1 MRQIGEHRAD
11 TTCVIKVCEER
22 EETMTREVAKQ
33 NLIGFGIAEPTDEQI
48 TNYLNQ
54 IGGEVKGY
62 KDKLANVGDK
72 DDKIAEL
79 EKQLEKIQKQGMSD
93 VELANA
99 EKDKALASVANLEK
113 QIEQMITKTELAKLG
128 ITGEVADT
136 LVSGNGKLDFATLGQ
151 IISDREKNAVSEY
164 EKKALDGT
172 PNPNGKKGSEP
183 NDERTE
189 AEKIAES
196 LGKTASAT
204 SKDSEAIIAS
214 YKS

>member
-1 MRQIGEHRAD
+1 
-11 TTCVIKVCEER
+11 
-22 EETMTREVAKQ
+22 MTRKEAEQ

-54 IGGEVKGY
+54 IGAETKSY
-62 KDKLANVGDK
+62 KDKLASVGGK
-72 DDKIAEL
+72 DDRIAEL
-79 EKQLEKIQKQGMSD
+79 EKELEKLNKQNMT
-93 VELANA
+93 ELELERA
-99 EKDKALASVANLEK
+99 EKDKALSSVANLEK

-164 EKKALDGT
+164 EKKALENT
-172 PNPNGKKGSEP
+172 PNPSGNKGKDEP
-183 NDERTE
+183 QKSE
-189 AEKIAES
+189 AERIAES
-196 LGKTASAT
+196 LGKSASAT
-204 SKDSEAIIAS
+204 GKDSEAIIAS

>member
-1 MRQIGEHRAD
+1 
-11 TTCVIKVCEER
+11 
-22 EETMTREVAKQ
+22 MTREQAKQ

-54 IGGEVKGY
+54 IGAETKGY

-72 DDKIAEL
+72 DTRIAEL
-79 EKQLEKIQKQGMSD
+79 EKELEKINKQNMSD
-93 VELANA
+93 IELANA
-99 EKDKALASVANLEK
+99 ERDKALSSVANLEK

-164 EKKALDGT
+164 EKKALENT
-172 PNPNGKKGSEP
+172 PNPSGSKGKEEP
-183 NDERTE
+183 QKTE
-189 AEKIAES
+189 AEQIAEN
-196 LGKTASAT
+196 LGKSASAT

>member
-1 MRQIGEHRAD
+1 
-11 TTCVIKVCEER
+11 
-22 EETMTREVAKQ
+22 MTRKEAEQ

-54 IGGEVKGY
+54 IGAETKSY
-62 KDKLANVGDK
+62 KDKLASAGDK
-72 DDKIAEL
+72 DNRIAEL
-79 EKQLEKIQKQGMSD
+79 EKELEKINKQNMTD
-93 VELANA
+93 IELANA
-99 EKDKALASVANLEK
+99 ERDKALSSVANLEK

-164 EKKALDGT
+164 EKKALENT
-172 PNPNGKKGSEP
+172 PNPNGNKGKEE
-183 NDERTE
+183 NQKTE
-189 AEKIAES
+189 AEQIAES
-196 LGKTASAT
+196 LGKAASAT

>member
-1 MRQIGEHRAD
+1 
-11 TTCVIKVCEER
+11 
-22 EETMTREVAKQ
+22 MTREQAKQ

-54 IGGEVKGY
+54 IGAETKGY
-62 KDKLANVGDK
+62 KEKLASVGDK
-72 DDKIAEL
+72 DTRIAEL
-79 EKQLEKIQKQGMSD
+79 EKELEKINKQNMSD
-93 VELANA
+93 IELANA
-99 EKDKALASVANLEK
+99 ERDKALSSVANLEK

-128 ITGEVADT
+128 ITGDVADT

-164 EKKALDGT
+164 EKKALENT
-172 PNPNGKKGSEP
+172 PNPSGSKGKEEP
-183 NDERTE
+183 QKTE
-189 AEKIAES
+189 AEQIAEN
-196 LGKTASAT
+196 LGKSASAT

>member
-1 MRQIGEHRAD
+1 
-11 TTCVIKVCEER
+11 
-22 EETMTREVAKQ
+22 MTREQAKQ

-54 IGGEVKGY
+54 IGAETKGY
-62 KDKLANVGDK
+62 KEKLASAGDK
-72 DDKIAEL
+72 DNRIAEL
-79 EKQLEKIQKQGMSD
+79 EKELEKINKQNMTD
-93 VELANA
+93 IELANA
-99 EKDKALASVANLEK
+99 ERDKALSSVANLEK

-136 LVSGNGKLDFATLGQ
+136 LVSGSGKLDFATLGQ

-164 EKKALDGT
+164 EKKALENT
-172 PNPNGKKGSEP
+172 PNPSGSKGKEEP
-183 NDERTE
+183 TKTE
-189 AEKIAES
+189 AEQIAEN
-196 LGKTASAT
+196 LGKVASAS

>member
-1 MRQIGEHRAD
+1 
-11 TTCVIKVCEER
+11 
-22 EETMTREVAKQ
+22 MTRKEAEQ

-54 IGGEVKGY
+54 IGAETKSY
-62 KDKLANVGDK
+62 KDKLASVGGK
-72 DDKIAEL
+72 DDRIAEL
-79 EKQLEKIQKQGMSD
+79 EKELEKLNKQNMT
-93 VELANA
+93 ELELERA
-99 EKDKALASVANLEK
+99 EKDKALSSVANLEK

-128 ITGEVADT
+128 ITGEVADA

-164 EKKALDGT
+164 EKKALENT
-172 PNPNGKKGSEP
+172 PNPSGSKGKEETQK
-183 NDERTE
+183 TE
-189 AEKIAES
+189 AEQIAEN

>member
-1 MRQIGEHRAD
+1 
-11 TTCVIKVCEER
+11 
-22 EETMTREVAKQ
+22 MTRKEAEQ

-54 IGGEVKGY
+54 IGAETKSY
-62 KDKLANVGDK
+62 KDKLASVGGK
-72 DDKIAEL
+72 DDRIAEL
-79 EKQLEKIQKQGMSD
+79 EKELEKLNKQNMT
-93 VELANA
+93 ELELERA
-99 EKDKALASVANLEK
+99 EKDKALSSVANLEK

-128 ITGEVADT
+128 ITGDVADT

-164 EKKALDGT
+164 EKKALENT
-172 PNPNGKKGSEP
+172 PNPSGNKGKDEP
-183 NDERTE
+183 QKTE
-189 AEKIAES
+189 AEQIAEN
-196 LGKTASAT
+196 LGKSASAT

>member
-1 MRQIGEHRAD
+1 
-11 TTCVIKVCEER
+11 
-22 EETMTREVAKQ
+22 MTRKEAEQ

-54 IGGEVKGY
+54 IGTETKSY
-62 KDKLANVGDK
+62 KDKLASVGGK
-72 DDKIAEL
+72 DDRIAEL
-79 EKQLEKIQKQGMSD
+79 EKELEKLNKQNMTEL
-93 VELANA
+93 ELANA
-99 EKDKALASVANLEK
+99 EKERALSSVANLEK

-164 EKKALDGT
+164 EKKALENT
-172 PNPNGKKGSEP
+172 PNPSGSKGKEEP
-183 NDERTE
+183 QKTQ
-189 AEKIAES
+189 AEQIAET
-196 LGKTASAT
+196 LGKVASAT
-204 SKDSEAIIAS
+204 SKSSESIIDS

>member
-1 MRQIGEHRAD
+1 MRQIGEHGAD
-11 TTCVIKVCEER
+11 TTCVNKVCVWRKE
-22 EETMTREVAKQ
+22 MTREQAKQ

-54 IGGEVKGY
+54 IGAETKSY
-62 KDKLANVGDK
+62 KDKLASVGGK
-72 DDKIAEL
+72 DDRIAEL
-79 EKQLEKIQKQGMSD
+79 EKELEKLNKQNMT
-93 VELANA
+93 ELELERA
-99 EKDKALASVANLEK
+99 EKDKALSSVANLEK

-128 ITGEVADT
+128 ITGDVADT

-164 EKKALDGT
+164 EKKALEST
-172 PNPNGKKGSEP
+172 PNPSGSKGKEEP
-183 NDERTE
+183 TKTE
-189 AEKIAES
+189 AEQIAEN
-196 LGKTASAT
+196 LGKVASAS

>member
-1 MRQIGEHRAD
+1 
-11 TTCVIKVCEER
+11 
-22 EETMTREVAKQ
+22 MTREQAKQ

-54 IGGEVKGY
+54 IGAETKGY
-62 KDKLANVGDK
+62 KEKLASVGGK
-72 DDKIAEL
+72 DDRIAEL
-79 EKQLEKIQKQGMSD
+79 EKELEKLNKQNMT
-93 VELANA
+93 ELELERA
-99 EKDKALASVANLEK
+99 EKDKALSSVANLEK

-164 EKKALDGT
+164 EKKALENT
-172 PNPNGKKGSEP
+172 PNPSGNKGKDEP
-183 NDERTE
+183 QKTE
-189 AEKIAES
+189 AERIAES
-196 LGKTASAT
+196 LGKSASAT
-204 SKDSEAIIAS
+204 GKDSEAIIAS

>member
-1 MRQIGEHRAD
+1 
-11 TTCVIKVCEER
+11 
-22 EETMTREVAKQ
+22 MTREQAKQ

-54 IGGEVKGY
+54 IGAETKHY
-62 KDKLANVGDK
+62 KDKLASVGGK
-72 DDKIAEL
+72 DDRIAEL
-79 EKQLEKIQKQGMSD
+79 EKELEKLNKQNMSD
-93 VELANA
+93 LELANA
-99 EKDKALASVANLEK
+99 ERDKALSSVANLEK

-128 ITGEVADT
+128 ITGEVPDT

-164 EKKALDGT
+164 EKKALENT
-172 PNPNGKKGSEP
+172 PNPSGSKGKDEP
-183 NDERTE
+183 QKTE
-189 AEKIAES
+189 AEKVAEN
-196 LGKTASAT
+196 LGKTASET

>member
-1 MRQIGEHRAD
+1 
-11 TTCVIKVCEER
+11 
-22 EETMTREVAKQ
+22 MTRKEAEQ

-54 IGGEVKGY
+54 IGAETKSY
-62 KDKLANVGDK
+62 KDKLASVGGK
-72 DDKIAEL
+72 DDRIAEL
-79 EKQLEKIQKQGMSD
+79 EKELEKLNKQNMSD
-93 VELANA
+93 LELANA
-99 EKDKALASVANLEK
+99 ERDKALSSVANLEK

-164 EKKALDGT
+164 EKKALENT
-172 PNPNGKKGSEP
+172 PNPSGSKGKEEP
-183 NDERTE
+183 QKTE
-189 AEKIAES
+189 AEQIAEN
-196 LGKTASAT
+196 LGKSASAT

>member
-1 MRQIGEHRAD
+1 
-11 TTCVIKVCEER
+11 
-22 EETMTREVAKQ
+22 MTRKEAEQ

-54 IGGEVKGY
+54 IGAETKSY
-62 KDKLANVGDK
+62 KDKLASVGSK
-72 DDKIAEL
+72 DDRIAEL
-79 EKQLEKIQKQGMSD
+79 EKELEKLNKQNMSD
-93 VELANA
+93 LELANA
-99 EKDKALASVANLEK
+99 ERDKALSSVANLEK

-128 ITGEVADT
+128 ITGDVADT

-164 EKKALDGT
+164 EKKALEST
-172 PNPNGKKGSEP
+172 PNPSGSKGKEEP
-183 NDERTE
+183 TKTE
-189 AEKIAES
+189 AEQIAEN
-196 LGKTASAT
+196 LGKVASAS

>member
-33 NLIGFGIAEPTDEQI
+33 NLIGFGIENPTDEQI

-62 KDKLANVGDK
+62 KDKLASVGDK
-72 DDKIAEL
+72 DERISEL

-113 QIEQMITKTELAKLG
+113 QIEQMITKAELAKLG

-151 IISDREKNAVSEY
+151 IISDREKNAISEY
-164 EKKALDGT
+164 EKKAIEST
-172 PNPNGKKGSEP
+172 PNPSGKKGSEST
-183 NDERTE
+183 DERTE

>member
-1 MRQIGEHRAD
+1 
-11 TTCVIKVCEER
+11 
-22 EETMTREVAKQ
+22 MTREQAKQ

-54 IGGEVKGY
+54 IGAETKGY
-62 KDKLANVGDK
+62 KDKLASAGDK
-72 DDKIAEL
+72 DNRIAEL
-79 EKQLEKIQKQGMSD
+79 EKELEKINKQNMTD
-93 VELANA
+93 IELANA
-99 EKDKALASVANLEK
+99 ERDKALSSVANLEK

-136 LVSGNGKLDFATLGQ
+136 LVSGSGKLDFATLGQ

-164 EKKALDGT
+164 EKKTLENT
-172 PNPNGKKGSEP
+172 PNPNGNKGKDEP
-183 NDERTE
+183 QKTE
-189 AEKIAES
+189 AEQIAEN
-196 LGKTASAT
+196 LGKSASAT

>member
-1 MRQIGEHRAD
+1 
-11 TTCVIKVCEER
+11 
-22 EETMTREVAKQ
+22 MTREQAKQ
-33 NLIGFGIAEPTDEQI
+33 NLIGFGIAEPNDEQI

-54 IGGEVKGY
+54 IGAETKSY
-62 KDKLANVGDK
+62 KDKLASVGGK
-72 DDKIAEL
+72 DDRIAEL
-79 EKQLEKIQKQGMSD
+79 EKELEKLNKQNMSD
-93 VELANA
+93 LELANA
-99 EKDKALASVANLEK
+99 ERDKALSSVANLEK

-164 EKKALDGT
+164 EKKALEST
-172 PNPNGKKGSEP
+172 PNPSGSKGKEEP
-183 NDERTE
+183 TKTE
-189 AEKIAES
+189 AEQIAEN
-196 LGKTASAT
+196 LGKVASAS

>member
-1 MRQIGEHRAD
+1 
-11 TTCVIKVCEER
+11 
-22 EETMTREVAKQ
+22 MTREQAKQ

-54 IGGEVKGY
+54 IGAETKSY
-62 KDKLANVGDK
+62 KDKLASVGGK
-72 DDKIAEL
+72 DDRIAEL
-79 EKQLEKIQKQGMSD
+79 EKELEKLNKQNMT
-93 VELANA
+93 ELELERA
-99 EKDKALASVANLEK
+99 EKDKALSSVANLEK
-113 QIEQMITKTELAKLG
+113 QIENMITKTELAKLG

-136 LVSGNGKLDFATLGQ
+136 LVSGSGKLDFATLGQ

-164 EKKALDGT
+164 EKKTLENT
-172 PNPNGKKGSEP
+172 PSPNGKRGSETTE
-183 NDERTE
+183 ERTE

>member
-1 MRQIGEHRAD
+1 
-11 TTCVIKVCEER
+11 
-22 EETMTREVAKQ
+22 MTREQAKQ
-33 NLIGFGIAEPTDEQI
+33 NLIGFGIAEPNDEQI

-54 IGGEVKGY
+54 IGAETKSY
-62 KDKLANVGDK
+62 KDKLASVGGK
-72 DDKIAEL
+72 DDRIAEL
-79 EKQLEKIQKQGMSD
+79 EKELEKLNKQNMT
-93 VELANA
+93 ELELERA
-99 EKDKALASVANLEK
+99 EKDKALSSVANLEK

-164 EKKALDGT
+164 EKKALENT
-172 PNPNGKKGSEP
+172 PNPSGSKGKEEP
-183 NDERTE
+183 QKTE
-189 AEKIAES
+189 AEQIAEN
-196 LGKTASAT
+196 LGKSASAT

>member
-1 MRQIGEHRAD
+1 MRQIGEHGAD
-11 TTCVIKVCEER
+11 TTCVNKVCVWRKE
-22 EETMTREVAKQ
+22 MTREQAQQ

-54 IGGEVKGY
+54 IGAETKSY
-62 KDKLANVGDK
+62 KDKLASVGGK
-72 DDKIAEL
+72 DDRIAEL
-79 EKQLEKIQKQGMSD
+79 EKELEKLNKQNMT
-93 VELANA
+93 ELELERA
-99 EKDKALASVANLEK
+99 EKDKALSSVANLEK

-164 EKKALDGT
+164 EKKALENT
-172 PNPNGKKGSEP
+172 PNPSGSKGKEEP
-183 NDERTE
+183 QKTQ
-189 AEKIAES
+189 AEQIAEN
-196 LGKTASAT
+196 LGKVASAT
-204 SKDSEAIIAS
+204 SKTSESIIDS

>member
-1 MRQIGEHRAD
+1 MRQIGEHGAD
-11 TTCVIKVCEER
+11 TTCVNKVCVWRKE
-22 EETMTREVAKQ
+22 MTRKEAEQ

-54 IGGEVKGY
+54 IGAETKSY
-62 KDKLANVGDK
+62 KDKLASVGGK
-72 DDKIAEL
+72 DDRIADLEKEL
-79 EKQLEKIQKQGMSD
+79 EKLNKQNMSD
-93 VELANA
+93 LELANA
-99 EKDKALASVANLEK
+99 ERDKALSSVANLEK

-128 ITGEVADT
+128 ITGDVADT

-164 EKKALDGT
+164 EKKALEST
-172 PNPNGKKGSEP
+172 PNPSGSKGKEEP
-183 NDERTE
+183 TKTE
-189 AEKIAES
+189 AEQIAEN
-196 LGKTASAT
+196 LGKVASAS

>member
-1 MRQIGEHRAD
+1 
-11 TTCVIKVCEER
+11 
-22 EETMTREVAKQ
+22 MTRKEAEQ

-54 IGGEVKGY
+54 IGAETKSY
-62 KDKLANVGDK
+62 KDKLASVGGK
-72 DDKIAEL
+72 DDRIAEL
-79 EKQLEKIQKQGMSD
+79 EKELEKLNKQNMSD
-93 VELANA
+93 LELANA
-99 EKDKALASVANLEK
+99 ERDKALSSVANLEK

-128 ITGEVADT
+128 ITGDVADT

-164 EKKALDGT
+164 EKKALENT
-172 PNPNGKKGSEP
+172 PNPSGSKGKDEP
-183 NDERTE
+183 QKTE
-189 AEKIAES
+189 AEQIAEN
-196 LGKTASAT
+196 LGKSASAT

>member
-1 MRQIGEHRAD
+1 
-11 TTCVIKVCEER
+11 
-22 EETMTREVAKQ
+22 MTREQAKQ

-54 IGGEVKGY
+54 IGAETKSY
-62 KDKLANVGDK
+62 KDKLASVGGK
-72 DDKIAEL
+72 DDRIAEL
-79 EKQLEKIQKQGMSD
+79 EKELEKLNKQNMT
-93 VELANA
+93 ELELERA
-99 EKDKALASVANLEK
+99 EKDKALSSVANLEK

-164 EKKALDGT
+164 EKKALENT
-172 PNPNGKKGSEP
+172 PNPSGNKGKDEP
-183 NDERTE
+183 QKTE
-189 AEKIAES
+189 AELIAES
-196 LGKTASAT
+196 LGKSASAT
-204 SKDSEAIIAS
+204 GKDSEAIIAS

>member
-1 MRQIGEHRAD
+1 MRQMGEHRAD
-11 TTCVIKVCEER
+11 TTCVNKVCVWRKE
-22 EETMTREVAKQ
+22 MTREQAKQ

-54 IGGEVKGY
+54 IGAETKSY
-62 KDKLANVGDK
+62 KDKLASVGGK
-72 DDKIAEL
+72 DDRIAEL
-79 EKQLEKIQKQGMSD
+79 EKELEKLNKQNMT
-93 VELANA
+93 ELELERA
-99 EKDKALASVANLEK
+99 EKDKALSSVANLEK

-164 EKKALDGT
+164 EKKALEGT